1 MFTSSARKRVDTKRF
16 HALSQQANCSILT
29 ASCPRGD
36 TDTHRGQGQRFLF
49 SWLASAS
56 GEYRGNEW
64 GLTKVESISLPLRRQ
79 VLRTSRNCRERIAKA
94 EFSTYEEGVAKEMTH
109 RRETFGQ
116 ARRFRYPRTF
126 RVSNLSEVGSILAF
140 PVYGKRFSAFLPSRK
155 ETRVLLAALP
165 VRKRTDRIQKMPC
178 SGLALNFVGFRSCVH
193 VPFENMAFTESFPTA
208 GRVE

>member
-1 MFTSSARKRVDTKRF
+1 V
-16 HALSQQANCSILT
+16 
-29 ASCPRGD
+29 
-36 TDTHRGQGQRFLF
+36 
-49 SWLASAS
+49 
-56 GEYRGNEW
+56 
-64 GLTKVESISLPLRRQ
+64 
-79 VLRTSRNCRERIAKA
+79 
-94 EFSTYEEGVAKEMTH
+94 EFSTYEDQEAKKMTH

-116 ARRFRYPRTF
+116 ARRFGYPRTF

>member
-1 MFTSSARKRVDTKRF
+1 MA
-16 HALSQQANCSILT
+16 
-29 ASCPRGD
+29 
-36 TDTHRGQGQRFLF
+36 
-49 SWLASAS
+49 WAS
-56 GEYRGNEW
+56 GECRGHEH
-64 GLTKVESISLPLRRQ
+64 GTMKAESRSIPLRRQ
-79 VLRTSRNCRERIAKA
+79 VLRTSRNCRERIAKV
-94 EFSTYEEGVAKEMTH
+94 EFSTYEDWEAEDMTH

-140 PVYGKRFSAFLPSRK
+140 PVYGKRFWAFLPSRK

-178 SGLALNFVGFRSCVH
+178 SGLALNFVGSRSCVH
-193 VPFENMAFTESFPTA
+193 VPFENMAFTVSFPTA

>member
-1 MFTSSARKRVDTKRF
+1 MAWALGERGGNGYAATKDKSR
-16 HALSQQANCSILT
+16 SI
-29 ASCPRGD
+29 
-36 TDTHRGQGQRFLF
+36 
-49 SWLASAS
+49 
-56 GEYRGNEW
+56 
-64 GLTKVESISLPLRRQ
+64 PLRRQ
-79 VLRTSRNCRERIAKA
+79 VLRTSRNCSERIAKV
-94 EFSTYEEGVAKEMTH
+94 EFSTYEDQEATEMTH

-116 ARRFRYPRTF
+116 ARRFGYPRTF

-165 VRKRTDRIQKMPC
+165 VRKRTDRIQTMPC

-193 VPFENMAFTESFPTA
+193 VPSENMAFTVSFPTA